1 VVATTLRN
9 ANTAGFNDWGA
20 ILHSEGE
27 FHESRL
33 RPDLEIYD
41 RVGGG
46 DGFAS
51 GMIWAFLEGR
61 SPAEAVEIGAAHGA
75 LTMTTP
81 GDTSMAT
88 SSEVMTAVAA
98 RGARVVR

>member
-1 VVATTLRN
+1 V
-9 ANTAGFNDWGA
+9 
-20 ILHSEGE
+20 

-51 GMIWAFLEGR
+51 GMIWAILEGR
-61 SPAEAVEIGAAHGA
+61 PPSEAVEIGAAHGA

-81 GDTSMAT
+81 GDTSMVT
-88 SSEVMTAVAA
+88 SSEVMRAVGA